1 MKKRKKSS
9 TPRILSLVMV
19 ASLVG
24 GYFWLRA
31 GVASTE
37 PDPETVRVLR
47 ETLDR
52 TVLATAS
59 TSRLSKF
66 ESKRGIR

>member
-9 TPRILSLVMV
+9 TPRILGLALVTLL
-19 ASLVG
+19 AGS
-24 GYFWLRA
+24 YFWLRA

-37 PDPETVRVLR
+37 PDPETVRVVR

-52 TVLATAS
+52 TVLAT
-59 TSRLSKF
+59 
-66 ESKRGIR
+66 GVIRPTVGA